1 MEGKGESGE
10 VSRQRGI
17 NDITA
22 GQLYNGKLCNRV
34 GRPPTAPGYRLPP
47 TNESSPFWRWC
58 KYFSIFS
65 LRDGWM
71 EIEFLEEGKKGTFS
85 KKVKQKRRMRG
96 EMWSKGG
103 LLSQGDSEREQA
115 LTRRGLRNRKFGLG
129 DFSGNRGERNWKTRR
144 QAEVWRVRDNKRL
157 PSFCL
162 SVLFSIFLRR
172 EAREEGIEDTR
183 SGDGVGWKGGMKL
196 EFNDSN
202 SRFNRVFNWA
212 TMNQWSLFSRG
223 FALRSKRG
231 ERERES
237 RSSATN
243 LLLFESILAAD
254 YEDIRAW
261 FLPSI
266 KRYLIQV
273 QWNSLILIFPRII
286 ANPPS
291 FSFPLLL
298 HVYFT
303 LLVPFFLIP
312 ESTIDRLLNAFYF
325 SSKRYNHFPVD

>member
-231 ERERES
+231 EREGI
-237 RSSATN
+237 
-243 LLLFESILAAD
+243 SILGHQPPPLRID
-254 YEDIRAW
+254 PCGRLRGYT
-261 FLPSI
+261 
-266 KRYLIQV
+266 
-273 QWNSLILIFPRII
+273 SLISAQYQAISY
-286 ANPPS
+286 PS
-291 FSFPLLL
+291 PMEFINLDLSADNCEP
-298 HVYFT
+298 T
-303 LLVPFFLIP
+303 LF
-312 ESTIDRLLNAFYF
+312 F
-325 SSKRYNHFPVD
+325 SSSTFILFYSCLFF

>member
-1 MEGKGESGE
+1 MMQVFLDILS
-10 VSRQRGI
+10 SR
-17 NDITA
+17 
-22 GQLYNGKLCNRV
+22 
-34 GRPPTAPGYRLPP
+34 
-47 TNESSPFWRWC
+47 
-58 KYFSIFS
+58 
-65 LRDGWM
+65 WM

-85 KKVKQKRRMRG
+85 KEVKQKRRMRG
-96 EMWSKGG
+96 ETWSKGG
-103 LLSQGDSEREQA
+103 LLSQGDREREQA

-172 EAREEGIEDTR
+172 EGREEGILAPVTGSVEKE
-183 SGDGVGWKGGMKL
+183 GW
-196 EFNDSN
+196 NSN
-202 SRFNRVFNWA
+202 STIRIHGSIECLIGLRWISEVC
-212 TMNQWSLFSRG
+212 SVVVSRC
-223 FALRSKRG
+223 ARNG

-291 FSFPLLL
+291 FSPPPRLF
-298 HVYFT
+298 YFT
-303 LLVPFFLIP
+303 RAFFFN
-312 ESTIDRLLNAFYF
+312 TRIDDW
-325 SSKRYNHFPVD
+325 SIIKRFLFFIETL